1 VSNRDITEKM
11 LLELQLRESEESF
24 WNIFENQQPM
34 LIVDAKTYM
43 ISNVNDE
50 ATHLIGLPK
59 QDENS

>member
-1 VSNRDITEKM
+1 
-11 LLELQLRESEESF
+11 
-24 WNIFENQQPM
+24 M